1 MANSTSQTVGA
12 NPEKYDHET
21 GEPYSSFSPLQRS
34 LLVYAASI
42 SATFSGLS
50 SFIYYPAITAIA
62 RSLSKSVG
70 AINLTITSYLVVAGT
85 APSIL
90 GDLADRIGRRP
101 ISIVALTIYLGAN
114 VGLAL
119 QNDYIALVVLRCLQS
134 AGASST
140 IAIAYGIIADVSIPA
155 ERGTYT
161 GILMGFTNAAPS
173 LGPIVGGVLAQQ
185 LSWHWIFWL
194 LAILGG
200 THLLALT
207 MFLPETSR
215 KHVGDGS
222 HKPVRWMSRSI
233 CSKVLQRRSPKGS
246 RPGSCTPFFLPNP
259 FSCLIAL
266 VDRSN
271 FIVILVGGLGY
282 TVFGCLAASLSA
294 QMMDLYALNYLTGGL
309 LYLPS
314 GVGGILAAYMTGRLL
329 NRDYRAIALKHGFPV
344 TQANDIAAFPIEEA
358 RLRWVFLFLTLN
370 AVATIGYGWTLQ
382 SRTHIALPLI
392 MQFVTGSTS
401 VATFAV
407 CGTLLTDL
415 NSRRSATVQ
424 ASYNLVRCVLSGAGV
439 GLLQVVINGIGIG
452 WCFTIYA
459 TFGALGIPLFLFL
472 RFKGPEWRDMRGVN
486 ERSRQG

>member
-1 MANSTSQTVGA
+1 MATSQEEGVD
-12 NPEKYDHET
+12 PEKND
-21 GEPYSSFSPLQRS
+21 EPPRVSYSSFSPLQKS
-34 LLVYAASI
+34 LIVYAASV

-62 RSLSKSVG
+62 KALNKSVG
-70 AINLTITSYLVVAGT
+70 AINLTITSYLVVAGI
-85 APSIL
+85 APSAL
-90 GDLADRIGRRP
+90 GDLADRVGRRP
-101 ISIVALTIYLGAN
+101 ISIIALTIYLGAN

-119 QNDYIALVVLRCLQS
+119 QNGYTALVVLRCLQS

-173 LGPIVGGVLAQQ
+173 LGPIIGGVLAQR

-207 MFLPETSR
+207 LFLPETSR

-222 HKPVRWMSRSI
+222 HEPVGWMSRSI
-233 CSKVLQRRSPKGS
+233 CSQVLQRSSPNGP
-246 RPGSCTPFFLPNP
+246 RRGACTPFFLPNP

-266 VDRSN
+266 FDRSN
-271 FIVILVGGLGY
+271 FIVLLVGGLGY

-314 GVGGILAAYMTGRLL
+314 GVGGIFAAYMTGRLL
-329 NRDYRAIALKHGFPV
+329 NRDYRAVALKHGFPV
-344 TQANDIAAFPIEEA
+344 TKSNDIAAFPIEEA
-358 RLRWVFLFLTLN
+358 RLRWVFLFLTLT
-370 AVATIGYGWTLQ
+370 AGATIGYGWTLEK
-382 SRTHIALPLI
+382 RTHMALPLV

-415 NSRRSATVQ
+415 NPERSATVQ
-424 ASYNLVRCVLSGAGV
+424 ASYNLVRCVLSGVGV

-459 TFGALGIPLFLFL
+459 TFGASGIPLFLIL
-472 RFKGPEWRDMRGVN
+472 RSKGPTWRESQGIN
-486 ERSRQG
+486 KRSRNG

>member
-1 MANSTSQTVGA
+1 MAIAKRVGEG
-12 NPEKYDHET
+12 PEKNDEPT
-21 GEPYSSFSPLQRS
+21 EEPYSSFSPFQKS
-34 LLVYAASI
+34 FLVYAASI

-62 RSLSKSVG
+62 KSLSKSVG
-70 AINLTITSYLVVAGT
+70 AINLTITSYLVVAGI
-85 APSIL
+85 APSVL
-90 GDLADRIGRRP
+90 GDLADRVGRRP

-119 QNDYIALVVLRCLQS
+119 QSGYTALLALRCLQS

-155 ERGTYT
+155 ERGTYM

-173 LGPIVGGVLAQQ
+173 LGPIIGGVLTQL

-200 THLLALT
+200 AHLFALT
-207 MFLPETSR
+207 LFLPETSR
-215 KHVGDGS
+215 KHVGNGS
-222 HKPVRWMSRSI
+222 QAPVGWMSRSV
-233 CSKVLQRRSPKGS
+233 CSQVSRR
-246 RPGSCTPFFLPNP
+246 RPPNSARSGSCTPFFLPNP
-259 FSCLIAL
+259 FTCLVAL
-266 VDRSN
+266 FDRSN
-271 FIVILVGGLGY
+271 FVILLVGSLGY

-294 QMMDLYALNYLTGGL
+294 QMMDLYSLNYLTGGL

-344 TQANDIAAFPIEEA
+344 TKSNDIATFPIEEA
-358 RLRWVFLFLTLN
+358 RLRWVFLFLALT
-370 AVATIGYGWTLQ
+370 ASATIGYGWTLQ
-382 SRTHIALPLI
+382 RRTHMAIPLI

-415 NSRRSATVQ
+415 NPERSATVQ
-424 ASYNLVRCVLSGAGV
+424 ASYNLVRCVLSGVGV

-459 TFGALGIPLFLFL
+459 TFGALGVPLFLLL
-472 RFKGPEWRDMRGVN
+472 RIKGPKWR
-486 ERSRQG
+486 ELQGINKPPRKG